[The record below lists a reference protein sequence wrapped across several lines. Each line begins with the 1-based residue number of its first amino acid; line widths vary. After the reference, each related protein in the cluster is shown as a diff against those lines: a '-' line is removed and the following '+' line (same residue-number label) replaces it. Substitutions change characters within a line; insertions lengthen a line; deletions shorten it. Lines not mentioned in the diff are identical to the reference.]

1 MRRIALFP
9 VSILFC
15 LGLTSTVDAQPRT
28 QKKAVPAKVSQP
40 QQSNKQDLAASPV
53 RVVKVSEE
61 TQLATI
67 AGSSVEARNETR
79 FVIISLEFQPGKE
92 PVAADDLQLIGSAE
106 QEFRCAGMGDGRGK
120 YGYCLDPNFKFDR
133 GRIWENEEYFD
144 GLCIERS
151 GIQVA
156 GGTFSTN
163 KPVAVF
169 IVPNNVP
176 IRGLALRYKGISVR
190 LPTAK

>member
-1 MRRIALFP
+1 MKRM
-9 VSILFC
+9 ILFFCTAC
-15 LGLTSTVDAQPRT
+15 LCFSLSSRAEPQRLGQGTAAKPKPVVS
-28 QKKAVPAKVSQP
+28 AVKI
-40 QQSNKQDLAASPV
+40 
-53 RVVKVSEE
+53 VKVSEE
-61 TQLATI
+61 TQLTTI

-92 PVAADDLQLIGSAE
+92 PITADALQLVGSAE

-120 YGYCLDPNFKFDR
+120 YGYCLDPGFKFSR
-133 GRIWENEEYFD
+133 GRVWENEEYFD
-144 GLCIERS
+144 GLCVERNGS
-151 GIQVA
+151 EIA

-169 IVPNNVP
+169 VVPNNVP
-176 IRGLALRYKGISVR
+176 IRGLALRYKGISGR